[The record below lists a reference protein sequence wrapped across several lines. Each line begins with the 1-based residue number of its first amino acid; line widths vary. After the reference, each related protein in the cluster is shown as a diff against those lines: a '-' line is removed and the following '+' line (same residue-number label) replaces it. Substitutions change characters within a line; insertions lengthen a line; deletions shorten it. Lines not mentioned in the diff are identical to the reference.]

1 MILALVTGILGL
13 QPTIFKDL
21 AMAIRAWNG
30 HTPKV
35 GKEVFVDDA
44 AVVIGEVSLGDY
56 VSIWPAAVLRGDV
69 NHIHIGDYSN
79 VQDGA
84 VVHCTHKSEA
94 NPAGWPT
101 VIGQRVTVGH
111 QACLHGCTIGD
122 RVLIGIGA
130 TVLDGAVIE
139 DNVVI
144 AAGTLVPPGKRLES
158 GYMYMGSPAKQARPL
173 SDKELAFFE
182 YTTDHYV
189 KLQATHRVL
198 AD

>member
-1 MILALVTGILGL
+1 MSTAVR
-13 QPTIFKDL
+13 D
-21 AMAIRAWNG
+21 WNG
-30 HTPKV
+30 HSPQLDE
-35 GKEVFVDDA
+35 GVFVDPA
-44 AVVIGEVSLGDY
+44 ASVIGEVTLGKH

-84 VVHCTHKSEA
+84 VVHCTHKSQS
-94 NPAGWPT
+94 NPDGWPT

-111 QACLHGCTIGD
+111 NACLHGCTIGD

-130 TVLDGAVIE
+130 TVLDGAVVE
-139 DNVVI
+139 SDVVI

-173 SDKELAFFE
+173 TDKELAFFK

-189 KLQATHRVL
+189 KLQATHRESL
-198 AD
+198 GLT

>member
-69 NHIHIGDYSN
+69 NHIHIGDRKS
-79 VQDGA
+79 
-84 VVHCTHKSEA
+84 VV
-94 NPAGWPT
+94 
-101 VIGQRVTVGH
+101 
-111 QACLHGCTIGD
+111 
-122 RVLIGIGA
+122 
-130 TVLDGAVIE
+130 
-139 DNVVI
+139 
-144 AAGTLVPPGKRLES
+144 
-158 GYMYMGSPAKQARPL
+158 
-173 SDKELAFFE
+173 
-182 YTTDHYV
+182 
-189 KLQATHRVL
+189 
-198 AD
+198 